1 MEAPSS
7 PLISVVITVYDCA
20 RYLAAAIDSVLSQT
34 YRPVELI
41 VVDDG
46 SEDGS
51 GEVARRFLPAL
62 NYVFQLHE
70 GMGAARNR
78 GVALAQGTFLAFL
91 DADDLSP
98 LDRLDR
104 QMAAFMRDP
113 TLEAVYGHVREFLS
127 PDLDP
132 ASTKRLRRAAERIPG
147 RLAGA
152 LLIKKDAFLRV
163 GLFNTTLKVGIGM
176 DWSARASEQ
185 KLKGLMLPEIVMER
199 RLHSGNNGLRE
210 KEWRNQYVQVL
221 KAALDRRRG
230 IRS

>member
-1 MEAPSS
+1 MESRPL
-7 PLISVVITVYDCA
+7 PLISVIITVYDCA
-20 RYLAAAIDSVLSQT
+20 RYLAEAIDSVLRQT
-34 YRPVELI
+34 YRPVELV

-51 GEVARRFLPAL
+51 GELARRFLPAL
-62 NYVFQLHE
+62 RYVYHLHE

-91 DADDLSP
+91 DADDLFP
-98 LDRLDR
+98 LDRLAR

-113 TLEAVYGHVREFLS
+113 ALETVYGHVREFLS

-132 ASTKRLRRAAERIPG
+132 AAAKRLRPAAERITG

-152 LLIKKDAFLRV
+152 LLIKKAAFLRV

-185 KLKGLMLPEIVMER
+185 KLKSLMLPEIVMER
-199 RLHSGNNGLRE
+199 RLHRENNGLRE
-210 KEWRNQYVQVL
+210 KEWRNQYVLVL
-221 KAALDRRRG
+221 KAALDRRRAMK
-230 IRS
+230 